1 MSSIVMWSCRE
12 KSLATTDTHT
22 HPAWGGRSLLSSDS
36 EDTLASRGVRG
47 DDAYEEAFPDEPKW
61 PAWKV
66 TLAVVVFCT
75 ACWAGIGYLA
85 VRLLG

>member
-1 MSSIVMWSCRE
+1 
-12 KSLATTDTHT
+12 
-22 HPAWGGRSLLSSDS
+22 
-36 EDTLASRGVRG
+36 LASESDELRTRQG
-47 DDAYEEAFPDEPKW
+47 DDAYEDAFPNEPRW
-61 PAWKV
+61 QAWKV

>member
-1 MSSIVMWSCRE
+1 M
-12 KSLATTDTHT
+12 ATTDTHD
-22 HPAWGGRSLLSSDS
+22 HSAWGGRSLLASESD
-36 EDTLASRGVRG
+36 DPRTVRG
-47 DDAYEEAFPDEPKW
+47 DDAYEDAFPDEPRW
-61 PAWKV
+61 QAWKV

>member
-1 MSSIVMWSCRE
+1 MSGVAMWSCRE
-12 KSLATTDTHT
+12 EPLATTDTHT
-22 HPAWGGRSLLSSDS
+22 HSAWGGRSLLASDS
-36 EDTLASRGVRG
+36 EDLRTVRG
-47 DDAYEEAFPDEPKW
+47 DDVYDDAFPDEPKW

-66 TLAVVVFCT
+66 TLAVVVFCA

>member
-1 MSSIVMWSCRE
+1 MSGVAVWSCRE
-12 KSLATTDTHT
+12 ECLATTDTHS
-22 HPAWGGRSLLSSDS
+22 HSAWGGRSLLASDS
-36 EDTLASRGVRG
+36 EDTLATRNARG
-47 DDAYEEAFPDEPKW
+47 DDAYEDAFPDEPKW

-66 TLAVVVFCT
+66 TLAVVVFCA

>member
-1 MSSIVMWSCRE
+1 MATSGVAVWSCRE
-12 KSLATTDTHT
+12 ERLATTDTHT
-22 HPAWGGRSLLSSDS
+22 HSAWGGRSLMASES
-36 EDTLASRGVRG
+36 EDKRTVRS
-47 DDAYEEAFPDEPKW
+47 DDAYEDAFPDEPKW

-66 TLAVVVFCT
+66 TLAVVVFCA